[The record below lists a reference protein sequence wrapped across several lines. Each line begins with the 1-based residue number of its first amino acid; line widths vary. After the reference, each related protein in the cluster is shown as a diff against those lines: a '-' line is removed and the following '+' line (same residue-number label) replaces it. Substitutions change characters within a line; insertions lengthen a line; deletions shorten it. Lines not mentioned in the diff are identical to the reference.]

1 MEYMTIKQAAER
13 CGYSEET
20 IRKWCKENKLFAV
33 VEAQK
38 VRGRWQ
44 IPANAKCPKPIRSRK
59 L

>member
-13 CGYSEET
+13 WGYSEEA
-20 IRKWCKENKLFAV
+20 IRKWCKENKLLAV

-38 VRGRWQ
+38 ISGRWQ
-44 IPANAKCPKPIRSRK
+44 IPVNAECPKPIRSRK